1 MGTQINNSK
10 NIKKKTLP
18 YAGKSLRDQSKL
30 PEGGSIEK
38 SGTLFNQQET
48 VEKEERV
55 PTTGSSETY
64 TQSSS
69 KVLEQKAIEPALDSA
84 RPSHKGP
91 YTIEFID
98 WLIGFIEGDGSFG
111 RNLQTGRVQLI
122 VSQKNPKVLYFI
134 KKSLGYGRIFQ
145 GGDGYFRYTVAD
157 KEHMGYIIKIVNGRL
172 RLEKTRVRF
181 EAWVKDYVKTY
192 RLHPIKIE
200 IGDRVIDSSNA

>member
-1 MGTQINNSK
+1 M
-10 NIKKKTLP
+10 P

-30 PEGGSIEK
+30 PGSSIEK

-48 VEKEERV
+48 VEKEKIV

-84 RPSHKGP
+84 KPSHKEP

-98 WLIGFIEGDGSFG
+98 WFIGFLEGDGSFA
-111 RNLQTGRVQLI
+111 RNLQTGRVQLT
-122 VSQKNPKVLYFI
+122 VTQKNPKVLYFI
-134 KKSLGYGRIFQ
+134 KKSLGFGRIFQ
-145 GGDGYFRYTVAD
+145 SADGYFRYSVAD
-157 KEHMGYIIKIVNGRL
+157 KEHMGYVIKIVNGRL

-181 EAWVKDYVKTY
+181 EAWVNDYVKTY